1 MPHIAGE
8 PDAYVERVMEI
19 FADNYRRLAAD
30 EPLRN
35 PVDLARGY

>member
-1 MPHIAGE
+1 LWIAGE
-8 PDAYVERVMEI
+8 PDAVMEI
-19 FADNYRRLAAD
+19 FADNYRRLAAG